1 MAVYSIRPIA
11 LCEGPRDVSQWT
23 YCLNIGTKCNSA
35 CYVWYIEGSK
45 PKILVDSG
53 ARASHY
59 AGTPLITKDLIPIE
73 DALDKL
79 GLTPEDIKIVIL
91 THLHFDH
98 VALAYLYRKAK
109 FIVQKK
115 ELDYAQN
122 PHPLDV
128 LHYDLST
135 FEGLNLE
142 VIDGDKEII
151 PGVSVFLTPGHSPG
165 GQSVEIE
172 TAAGKAIITGFCSQ
186 MSTFT
191 QTEEMRRRRWEV
203 AVPGIHQNALEAYD
217 SVLKV
222 KHRADIIVPLHE
234 PKFIGIETVP

>member
-1 MAVYSIRPIA
+1 MYRIYPIA

-45 PKILVDSG
+45 PKILVDCG
-53 ARASHY
+53 ARASHFV
-59 AGTPLITKDLIPIE
+59 GKPFITRDLISIE
-73 DALDKL
+73 DGLAKL

-98 VALAYLYRKAK
+98 VALAYLYKKAR

-115 ELDYAQN
+115 ELDYARN
-122 PHPLDV
+122 PHPLDA
-128 LHYDLST
+128 LYYDSST

-142 VIDGDKEII
+142 VIDGDKEVI
-151 PGVSVFLTPGHSPG
+151 PGVSVFLTPGHTPG

-172 TAAGKAIITGFCSQ
+172 TAAGEAIITGFCSQ

-191 QTEEMRRRRWEV
+191 QTEEMRRRGWEV
-203 AVPGIHQNALEAYD
+203 AAPGLHQDAREAYN

-222 KHRADIIVPLHE
+222 KRRAAIIVPLHE
-234 PKFIGIETVP
+234 PKFIGIETIP

>member
-1 MAVYSIRPIA
+1 MAVYRIRPIA

-23 YCLNIGTKCNSA
+23 YLLNIGTECKSA
-35 CYVWYIEGSK
+35 CYVWYIEGSE
-45 PKILVDSG
+45 PKILVDAGVS
-53 ARASHY
+53 ASHY
-59 AGTPLITKDLIPIE
+59 AGKPFITRDLTPIE
-73 DALDKL
+73 DGLAKL

-98 VALAYLYRKAK
+98 VALAYLFRKAK

-122 PHPLDV
+122 PHPLDTV
-128 LHYDLST
+128 HYDLST
-135 FEGLNLE
+135 FEGLNFE
-142 VIDGDKEII
+142 IIDGDKEII

-172 TAAGKAIITGFCSQ
+172 TTAGEAIITGFCSQ

-191 QTEEMRRRRWEV
+191 QTEEMRRRGWEV

-234 PKFIGIETVP
+234 PKFIGIETIP